1 MLDDFNIGDYVN
13 LGGLKG
19 LITGRGYDDYEIY
32 YGLDY
37 IPRYKPYSKYI
48 EATFEF
54 NSGKLKFYEN
64 TIKHLKRH
72 SNETI

>member
-1 MLDDFNIGDYVN
+1 MFDDFNIGEYVY

-19 LITGRGYDDYEIY
+19 RITGRGYDDYEIY
-32 YGLDY
+32 YGTDY
-37 IPRYKPYSKYI
+37 IPKYKLHSKYI
-48 EATFEF
+48 EVTFEF

-72 SNETI
+72 NETI